1 MISALRL
8 FSGSDGT
15 PRIVSVIPLCADVSA
30 RESAR
35 AIVRAL
41 DPDADVDGAPESG
54 LWRVKYVRYSP

>member
-1 MISALRL
+1 M
-8 FSGSDGT
+8 
-15 PRIVSVIPLCADVSA
+15 IPLCADVSA

-54 LWRVKYVRYSP
+54 LWRVKYVVINHLLNSILIIV